1 MSNAKRRHRRRR
13 RARRHALMLEAV
25 RYAALL
31 GAEWVERDLGSGWHY
46 FGLLTVRPMGSE
58 S

>member
-13 RARRHALMLEAV
+13 RVWRRARMFAAV
-25 RYAALL
+25 RYAATL
-31 GAEWVERDLGSGWHY
+31 GAEWVERDLGSGWRY

-58 S
+58 E